1 MAQFKVSKAPK
12 LIDQIDQKAF
22 GFKLQL
28 YLINDLDLRN
38 TYPARM
44 CGHGHFIFE
53 SHQGLKRSP
62 QSRTQKSNKA
72 GYLVYI

>member
-44 CGHGHFIFE
+44 CGHGHFIF
-53 SHQGLKRSP
+53 G
-62 QSRTQKSNKA
+62 KA
-72 GYLVYI
+72 IKV